1 MGAGT
6 NNQPKPWEVYG
17 AISSNES
24 NSQPKPWE
32 VYKDVATPQPYSK
45 LGSAGRGLLQGG
57 SLGFADEIAGAVQS
71 PIGAAKKAASY
82 VGLSD
87 ANPNDPDVQAYNKGK
102 QDYRAED
109 EAAKLENPK
118 SFIAGNLG
126 GGLLTAFV
134 PGLGIAKG
142 AGTAANLARVAGAGA
157 INSIGSGEQE
167 GSLGN
172 VGKDAA
178 IGAGA
183 GVVGYGLGQLAQKL
197 IPEASKSAEYAEKK
211 IVEHL
216 RPTPKVARVLG
227 PDRLKDV
234 GREVLDSGAV
244 TFGAKATDTAAKLS
258 EQRQLL
264 GKAIG
269 DILENSEGKV
279 NLADLASN
287 IEKNVIE
294 PIAGQAA
301 NQKIVDGLK
310 GDTQNLIKTY
320 VDKMM
325 ASDEKNR
332 IMRQVLDSV
341 DGDMNKA
348 LPIFYQKA
356 AKAIDLSPQ
365 QLELEKRAINKG
377 INYLTDPKAAQEAK
391 MGLAST
397 IKEASEG
404 AVNNPMFQALKDRFG
419 KTAEAQAM
427 AERTAGLTDS
437 GTGLLGHLWDMGVDN
452 AAFNAVMHGEPITGG
467 LLAGGRALTKGKV
480 NSAIGVTADQ
490 ASKLLQKYPWLNK
503 LAQGAETVTT
513 QGAPVLTRGLVNKK

>member
-1 MGAGT
+1 MG
-6 NNQPKPWEVYG
+6 KPWEQFQDQTVVSDN
-17 AISSNES
+17 SS
-24 NSQPKPWE
+24 KPWE
-32 VYKDVATPQPYSK
+32 KFQGGSPAEYSK
-45 LGSAGRGLLQGG
+45 MASVGRGLLQGG
-57 SLGFADEIAGAVQS
+57 SLGFADELAGAVNS
-71 PIGAAKKAASY
+71 PLGAIKKAGSY

-87 ANPNDPDVQAYNKGK
+87 ANPEDRDVAAYNKAR
-102 QDYRAED
+102 QDYQAED
-109 EAAKLENPK
+109 QAAKLTNPK
-118 SFIAGNLG
+118 SYIAGNLG
-126 GGLLTAFV
+126 GGLLTAFI
-134 PGLGIAKG
+134 PGLGISKA
-142 AGTAANLARVAGAGA
+142 AGTAANIAKVAGAGA
-157 INSIGSGEQE
+157 VSSIGSGEQD
-167 GSLGN
+167 GSLGE

-197 IPEASKSAEYAEKK
+197 IPEATKSAEYAEKK

-227 PDRLKDV
+227 PDRLKEV

-244 TFGAKATDTAAKLS
+244 SFGSKATDTAAKLG

-269 DILENSEGKV
+269 DVLENSEGKV
-279 NLADLASN
+279 NLAELAGN
-287 IEKNVIE
+287 IEKSVIE

-301 NQKIVDGLK
+301 NQKIVDGLR
-310 GDTQNLIKTY
+310 GDTQNLVKTY

-325 ASDEKNR
+325 SSDEKNR

-341 DGDMNKA
+341 DGDQAKA

-356 AKAIDLSPQ
+356 AKAIDLTPQ

-391 MGLAST
+391 MGFANT
-397 IKEASEG
+397 IKDASEG
-404 AVNNPMFQALKDRFG
+404 AVNNPLFQKLKSSFG

-467 LLAGGRALTKGKV
+467 LLAGGRALTKGKI
-480 NSAIGVTADQ
+480 NSALGVTADQ

-503 LAQGAETVTT
+503 AMQGAEAVTT
-513 QGAPVLTRGLVNKK
+513 QGAPVVTRGLVGGR